1 VFQQYHSK
9 KNLSEFYPQ
18 DGGESQL
25 ALKLRHCHPMYIHLR
40 QAQVRPHKS
49 ALTDLSW
56 DGDPGP
62 AQVVPWAHR
71 VHIPNGISI
80 GSAVL
85 QSSPMCPTHRYTG
98 IRSME
103 QRQQYQQ
110 HVSQSRRL
118 GPVLPLGESLWLAVA
133 DDKQARRHSSTKPW
147 KSLTIGQHL
156 VMLQEVEWTFLSS

>member
-1 VFQQYHSK
+1 
-9 KNLSEFYPQ
+9 
-18 DGGESQL
+18 
-25 ALKLRHCHPMYIHLR
+25 MYIHLR

-49 ALTDLSW
+49 ALTDLSR
-56 DGDPGP
+56 DVDPGP

-103 QRQQYQQ
+103 HRQQYQQ

-118 GPVLPLGESLWLAVA
+118 GPVLPLVSHCDWPWLMTS
-133 DDKQARRHSSTKPW
+133 KQDAIHQQNRER
-147 KSLTIGQHL
+147 
-156 VMLQEVEWTFLSS
+156 V